1 MVQAFNFFYNIL
13 LIAIYASVVGSAFCM
28 KSIGYGLSRSEYVA
42 LGGLFSCYLLDTL
55 VCFMTEY
62 LPAFAGW
69 YNRLFLS
76 TPSIKTALYLG
87 IGFFTLYFWDGMN
100 RSRFRPTQVAIL
112 LCFGLYLLGVPMMQ
126 RGRLQVWLYYLPY
139 QILSILL
146 ASYALRTTDGM
157 GQGEDA
163 ETEPEGLHFISPAA
177 RRFLLLTTIVLSGCI
192 LIEDTIV
199 ISLRDRYADE
209 LVSIYNRNVC
219 EDILRLIYSV
229 LYFVGLNRWATRF
242 RAAGPSEAPAQKE
255 TGEPTPIVEE
265 PVAADMADEQ
275 PGKPEEYKILI
286 FGRSLQ
292 LTEREMDVFTH
303 LLAGENNQQ
312 ISNALHI
319 SQGTVKAH
327 IHNIFQKANI
337 SHRYELL
344 RQFDTFSVHITED

>member
-1 MVQAFNFFYNIL
+1 MNFFYNIL

-28 KSIGYGLSRSEYVA
+28 KSMGCGLSRSEYVA

-55 VCFMTEY
+55 ICFMTEY

-87 IGFFTLYFWDGMN
+87 IGFFTLYFWNGMN
-100 RSRFRPTQVAIL
+100 RSKFQPIQVIIL
-112 LCFGLYLLGVPMMQ
+112 LCFGLYLLGVPMLQ
-126 RGRLQVWLYYLPY
+126 RGRLQAWLYYLPY

-146 ASYALRTTDGM
+146 ASYALRTTGGR
-157 GQGEDA
+157 GQGE
-163 ETEPEGLHFISPAA
+163 EPETAPEEPRFISPAA
-177 RRFLLLTTIVLSGCI
+177 RRFLLLTTLVLSGCI

-199 ISLRDRYADE
+199 ISLRDRYADG

-219 EDILRLIYSV
+219 EDILRLVYSV
-229 LYFVGLNRWATRF
+229 LYFVGVNRWATCF
-242 RAAGPSEAPAQKE
+242 RMAGASEAPVPEE
-255 TGEPTPIVEE
+255 TGEAAPTVEE
-265 PVAADMADEQ
+265 PAADPADE
-275 PGKPEEYKILI
+275 PLDKSEEYKILI

-344 RQFDTFSVHITED
+344 RQFDAFSVHTPED

>member
-1 MVQAFNFFYNIL
+1 MVQTFNFFYNIL

-28 KSIGYGLSRSEYVA
+28 RSMDCGLSRREYVA

-87 IGFFTLYFWDGMN
+87 IGFFTLYFWNGMI
-100 RSRFRPTQVAIL
+100 RSKFQPIQVIIL
-112 LCFGLYLLGVPMMQ
+112 LCFGLYLLGIPMMQ

-146 ASYALRTTDGM
+146 ASYALRTTDGR
-157 GQGEDA
+157 GQGENAD
-163 ETEPEGLHFISPAA
+163 TEPEGFLLISPAA

-219 EDILRLIYSV
+219 EDVLRLIYSA

-242 RAAGPSEAPAQKE
+242 RTAGPSDDPVREETREPAALE
-255 TGEPTPIVEE
+255 EE
-265 PVAADMADEQ
+265 PVAVGLEDEQ

-286 FGRSLQ
+286 FDRSLQ

-312 ISNALHI
+312 ISAALHI

-344 RQFDTFSVHITED
+344 RQYDAFSVHTAED